1 MRDIKLP
8 ETSDKSID
16 ISAIDTYTEG
26 IILAYKGNKPIGFIG
41 YDDDNNEWVYL
52 DDITINCSYKRDE
65 NLLYLLRNVISSNY
79 ADSFKL
85 VDFGQ

>member
-1 MRDIKLP
+1 MRDIRLP

-16 ISAIDTYTEG
+16 ISAIDTNTEG
-26 IILAYKGNKPIGFIG
+26 IILAYKGNKSIGFIG

-65 NLLYLLRNVISSNY
+65 NLLALLRNVIASNY

-85 VDFGQ
+85 VDFK

>member
-1 MRDIKLP
+1 MKDIRLP

-16 ISAIDTYTEG
+16 ISAIDTNTEG
-26 IILAYKGNKPIGFIG
+26 IILAYKGNKAIGFIG

-65 NLLYLLRNVISSNY
+65 NLLALLRNVIASNY

-85 VDFGQ
+85 VDF

>member
-1 MRDIKLP
+1 MRDIRLP

-16 ISAIDTYTEG
+16 ISAIDISTEG
-26 IILAYKGNKPIGFIG
+26 IILAYKSNKPIGFIG

-65 NLLYLLRNVISSNY
+65 NLLALLRNVIASNY

-85 VDFGQ
+85 VDFK